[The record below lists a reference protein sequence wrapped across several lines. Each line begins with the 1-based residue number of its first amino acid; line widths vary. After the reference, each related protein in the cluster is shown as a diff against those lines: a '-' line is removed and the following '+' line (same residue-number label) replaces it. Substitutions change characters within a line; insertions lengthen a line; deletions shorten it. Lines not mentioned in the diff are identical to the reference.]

1 MDRYDIAALV
11 AKDFLLEKGMRSVD
25 VTGYSCEEGEA
36 DVVCADGLTHV
47 IVAVQAAHKR
57 GGNCPK
63 AVYNVKKMRRVLM
76 CYLADHPEVTS
87 ARYDHML
94 VTISSGN
101 GAAVEYAQALVSKE
115 R

>member
-11 AKDFLLEKGMRSVD
+11 ARDFLIEKGMRNVD
-25 VTGYSCEEGEA
+25 MAGYECEEGAA
-36 DVVCADGLTHV
+36 DVTCADGLTHV
-47 IVAVQAAHKR
+47 IVAVQAVHKR
-57 GGNCPK
+57 GVNEPK

-76 CYLADHPEVTS
+76 CYLADHPEVS
-87 ARYDHML
+87 AARYDHLL

-101 GAAVEYAQALVSKE
+101 GASVEYTPALVSKE